1 MVSRVCFSV
10 EFLIWS
16 GIDVWNVAGMDL
28 SLSSPGQQALRRD
41 R

>member
-16 GIDVWNVAGMDL
+16 GIDMGNVVGMDL
-28 SLSSPGQQALRRD
+28 LPPRGQRALRRD